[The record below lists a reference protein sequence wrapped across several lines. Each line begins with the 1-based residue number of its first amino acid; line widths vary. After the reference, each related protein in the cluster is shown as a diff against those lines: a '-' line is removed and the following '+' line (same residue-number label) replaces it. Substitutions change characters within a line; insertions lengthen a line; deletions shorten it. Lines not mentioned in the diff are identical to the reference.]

1 MGYNKPEES
10 DVRVYS
16 VRPLPPASR
25 PRWAA
30 LLFCASAE
38 PTKSV
43 AIAFALWY
51 DKFNKLEFERSV
63 KYEIPIL

>member
-1 MGYNKPEES
+1 MCAFTAC
-10 DVRVYS
+10 VRFL
-16 VRPLPPASR
+16 RRRGPAGLR
-25 PRWAA
+25 
-30 LLFCASAE
+30 FCASAE

>member
-1 MGYNKPEES
+1 M
-10 DVRVYS
+10 RVYS

-51 DKFNKLEFERSV
+51 DKFNKFEFERSV